1 MSALESLAAN
11 IDLCLTESC
20 GGVSQ
25 LATCKQFVPRAL
37 TRLRSL
43 PFVPPAPP
51 AIGTDKPTEGELQAW
66 ADAWK
71 IKSRANA
78 GYQAATADY
87 DSHTLRLVG
96 GLYTQIPKTDGSWH
110 TEAEGIEAA
119 RALLD
124 QVRLRDLPLVAM
136 ACTELDAVPAAA

>member
-20 GGVSQ
+20 GGASQ
-25 LATCKQFVPRAL
+25 LPTCKLFVPRAL
-37 TRLRSL
+37 TRLRSSS
-43 PFVPPAPP
+43 FVPPPLP
-51 AIGTDKPTEGELQAW
+51 AFDKAAATEAEAQAW

-71 IKSRANA
+71 VQSRANA
-78 GYQAATADY
+78 GYVAATADY
-87 DSHTLRLVG
+87 DSHTLRLIG
-96 GLYTQIPKTDGSWH
+96 GLYTLIKKPDGSWH

-124 QVRLRDLPLVAM
+124 QLRTKELGLIAM